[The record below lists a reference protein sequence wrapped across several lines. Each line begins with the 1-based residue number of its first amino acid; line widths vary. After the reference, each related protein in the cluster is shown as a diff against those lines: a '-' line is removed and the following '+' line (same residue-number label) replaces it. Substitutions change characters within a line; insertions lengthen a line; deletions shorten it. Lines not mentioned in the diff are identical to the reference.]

1 MPETKFP
8 TEIIDLPS
16 KGYFYPEKSPL
27 SSGTVEL
34 KYMTAKDEDVLTS
47 QNLIAKG
54 IVLDVLLA
62 NLMIDKKIKVSDLL
76 IGDKNALLIAA
87 RVLAYGKNYEF
98 ELVSPVTGEP
108 TTHNL
113 DLTSLKDIPVDFS
126 KLPKGKN
133 EFEFSLPTSKR
144 VIKYKLLTSGDVDD
158 IDREAKSLNKISDID
173 RTLTTR
179 LKSMIIEV
187 DGNTEK
193 QTINNFVDN
202 EFFAVDSLAFREHIV
217 DNTPDIDLEIS
228 VDIDG
233 EEVEVA
239 VPMTVQFFWPS
250 SRV

>member
-233 EEVEVA
+233 EEVEVS

>member
-87 RVLAYGKNYEF
+87 RVLAYGKSYEF

-144 VIKYKLLTSGDVDD
+144 VIKYKLLTSGDVDN

>member
-54 IVLDVLLA
+54 IVLDLLLP
-62 NLMIDKKIKVSDLL
+62 NLMMDKKIKVSDLL

-187 DGNTEK
+187 DGDTEK

-217 DNTPDIDLEIS
+217 DNTPYIDLEIS

>member
-87 RVLAYGKNYEF
+87 RVLAYGKNYEI

-144 VIKYKLLTSGDVDD
+144 VIKYKLLTSGDVDN

-250 SRV
+250 SRI

>member
-54 IVLDVLLA
+54 VVLDVLLA
-62 NLMIDKKIKVSDLL
+62 NLIVDKNIKVSDLL

-87 RVLAYGKNYEF
+87 RVLAYGKEYEF
-98 ELVSPVTGEP
+98 EVISPVTGEP
-108 TTHNL
+108 TTHTL
-113 DLTSLKDIPVDFS
+113 DLTTLKDVSVDFS
-126 KLPKGKN
+126 KMPKGKN
-133 EFEFSLPTSKR
+133 AFEFTLPTSKR

-158 IDREAKSLNKISDID
+158 IDRQAKSLSKISDID

-179 LKSMIIEV
+179 LKSMIVEV
-187 DGNTEK
+187 EGSTEK
-193 QTINNFVDN
+193 QVINNFVDN
-202 EFFAVDSLAFREHIV
+202 EFFAVDSLSFRDYISES
-217 DNTPDIDLEIS
+217 TPDIDLEIS

-233 EEVEVA
+233 EEVEIT

-250 SRV
+250 SRI

>member
-144 VIKYKLLTSGDVDD
+144 VIKYKLLTSGDVDN

-187 DGNTEK
+187 DGDTEK

-250 SRV
+250 SRI

>member
-133 EFEFSLPTSKR
+133 EFEFFLPTSKR
-144 VIKYKLLTSGDVDD
+144 VIKYKLLTSGDVDN

-250 SRV
+250 SRE

>member
-144 VIKYKLLTSGDVDD
+144 VIKYKLLTSGDVDN

-250 SRV
+250 SRI

>member
-144 VIKYKLLTSGDVDD
+144 VIKYKLLTSGDVDN

-233 EEVEVA
+233 EEVEVS